1 MSHSYDSDV
10 MYIKVKIHDPF
21 DIFHTQQQPLK
32 NAMCI
37 RPSLVSI
44 LTLNADLLHIQK
56 QYE

>member
-1 MSHSYDSDV
+1 
-10 MYIKVKIHDPF
+10 MYIKVKNHDPF

-37 RPSLVSI
+37 TPSLVSI